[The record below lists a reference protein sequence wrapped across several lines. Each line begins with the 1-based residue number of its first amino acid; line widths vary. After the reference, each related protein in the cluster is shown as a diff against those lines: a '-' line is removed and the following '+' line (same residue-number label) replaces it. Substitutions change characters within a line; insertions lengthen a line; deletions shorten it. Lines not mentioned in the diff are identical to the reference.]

1 MPTCV
6 AGSRR
11 CGAAALALEGI
22 LRRGHRPG
30 GHGFL
35 LWHALVMETPRQD
48 WVAPD
53 TSVQSQQQSLA
64 TPQRFS
70 SSTPLGGSV
79 PVPVEPERP
88 SMSRDLVVAS
98 ALMVAS
104 ILVGL
109 ATLMSWRDYG
119 PGLDPDESG
128 WRYADGSFGRGWVA
142 IALAICLAVGGVL
155 LVSGSRVAGRRW
167 ARIGSGALVVLPVL
181 EWALGDIGSRSG
193 PGMGLWVLTLSGVV
207 LMILI
212 GTVLPA
218 DARGAPSAG
227 P

>member
-1 MPTCV
+1 MNTCA

-11 CGAAALALEGI
+11 CEQEALALEWI
-22 LRRGHRPG
+22 LCRGHRPG
-30 GHGFL
+30 GHGFR

-53 TSVQSQQQSLA
+53 TSVQPQPLA
-64 TPQRFS
+64 TSQRFS

-79 PVPVEPERP
+79 PVPVEPEHP
-88 SMSRDLVVAS
+88 SMARDLVVAS

-193 PGMGLWVLTLSGVV
+193 PGIGIWVLTLTGVV

-212 GTVLPA
+212 GTVLPD
-218 DARGAPSAG
+218 DARGGPSVG
-227 P
+227 L